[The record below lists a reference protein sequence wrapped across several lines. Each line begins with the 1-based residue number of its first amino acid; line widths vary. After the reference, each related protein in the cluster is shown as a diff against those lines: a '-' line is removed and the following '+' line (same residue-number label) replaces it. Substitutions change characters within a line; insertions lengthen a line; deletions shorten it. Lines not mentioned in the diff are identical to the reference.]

1 MDNKLIIE
9 YIDGS
14 IGKIEINNGII
25 GREMFASDTSIRS
38 VTCPETLRKI
48 DYNAFW
54 GCLNL
59 KRISFN
65 APLNDIMDNAFEW
78 CTSLNEVIIHSIETI
93 GYNAFR
99 FCTSLQNIRI
109 ETNCKVVY
117 SGAFNYC
124 ARLETASLPNSLE
137 YIGKEVFSNCKSL
150 RFVNIPGSCTVIGE
164 KAFLECGS
172 LAEINLPESLR
183 YIKTSAFKGSGLKQI
198 TVPGTVEKIGD
209 DSFSDCKHLEKVIVN
224 DGVCRIGMGAF
235 SNCSSLKAVFL
246 PKTTDYIDEY
256 AFANCSSLIQIDIS
270 NIKTIYDEAFSQCGN
285 ITEAVISSVEELYD
299 NSFLGCVSLEQVT
312 VPLYISE
319 GENPFRN
326 CNSIKKVIITDYED
340 SNSYSIDDLF
350 DSDAIDC
357 IETIVIKQNVNLDAI
372 TNHDIFYSKNLKNIT
387 ADERNAFFS
396 TIDGVLYNKDKTI
409 LIRCPAQKKSV
420 IVPNTVKHIE
430 EGAFRKCKKLTQI
443 ILPKSLETIGDFAFT
458 NAKSLVEINIPK
470 SVTSFGYDAFEG
482 TSWLENKRNLI
493 IVNDIVV
500 DAKKCTGSIIVSGG
514 SVIGKGAFE
523 GSPVRKVIISDDIK
537 EIKGGAFFYCENLVS
552 VKFSNSVK
560 RIEDLAFSSCN
571 LLTQISLP
579 LNLEYISQ
587 DVFVDSQRL
596 EYIDIDGTGGSYF
609 SYDGVIYK
617 GSLSEGNAVLWIA
630 PPAKKTINIPDG
642 VVSIEDMD
650 IYSRYLGKL
659 YIPDSVK
666 FTDEY
671 CEKIL
676 DYYCPFPYLT
686 IYCRKNSDAE
696 RFARKCSV
704 NYELY

>member
-59 KRISFN
+59 KRINFN
-65 APLNDIMDNAFEW
+65 TSLNDIMDNAFEW

-99 FCTSLQNIRI
+99 FCTSLQNVRI
-109 ETNCKVVY
+109 ETNCTVIY

-124 ARLETASLPNSLE
+124 ARLETVSLPNSLE

-150 RFVNIPGSCTVIGE
+150 HFVNIPESCTVIDE
-164 KAFLECGS
+164 EAFLGCES
-172 LAEINLPESLR
+172 LTEINLPESFR

-209 DSFSDCKHLEKVIVN
+209 DSFSDCKHLEEAIVK
-224 DGVCRIGMGAF
+224 DGVCRIGMG
-235 SNCSSLKAVFL
+235 
-246 PKTTDYIDEY
+246 

-285 ITEAVISSVEELYD
+285 ITEVVISSVEELYD

-319 GENPFRN
+319 GENAFRN

-340 SNSYSIDDLF
+340 SNSYSIDALF
-350 DSDAIDC
+350 DPDAIDC

-387 ADERNAFFS
+387 VDERNAFFS
-396 TIDGVLYNKDKTI
+396 TIDGVLYKKDKTI

-470 SVTSFGYDAFEG
+470 SVTSFGYEAFEG

-642 VVSIEDMD
+642 VVSIEYMD

-671 CEKIL
+671 CEMIR
-676 DYYCPFPYLT
+676 DFYGPFPYLT
-686 IYCRKNSDAE
+686 IYCHENSDAE
-696 RFARKCSV
+696 RFARKCWV